1 MREIKFRAVYK
12 GNLLDRVFK
21 PFDLYDEL
29 TKPCNHDEAE
39 YFRDGLVF
47 EQFTGLKDKNC
58 KEIYEGDICRI
69 VRYNGELQTVGDIFF
84 DKGAFRITNGYA
96 VADTDSLGRFK
107 ADIVEVIGNIH
118 EHSHLLK

>member
-1 MREIKFRAVYK
+1 MREIKFRIWD
-12 GNLLDRVFK
+12 G
-21 PFDLYDEL
+21 E
-29 TKPCNHDEAE
+29 TKE
-39 YFRDGLVF
+39 YVKDGWTYGFRIYANRNIQGPDPLGEIF

-69 VRYNGELQTVGDIFF
+69 VRYNGELQTAGDIFF

-118 EHSHLLK
+118 ENPELLK